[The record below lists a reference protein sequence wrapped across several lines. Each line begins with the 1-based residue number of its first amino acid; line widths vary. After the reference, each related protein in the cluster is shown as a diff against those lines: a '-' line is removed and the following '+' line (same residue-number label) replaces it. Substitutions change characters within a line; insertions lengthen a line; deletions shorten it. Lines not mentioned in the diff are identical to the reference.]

1 MTSNNEPLVKRKK
14 KGYRVE
20 QKLVK
25 LLSKKPGNYVF
36 RIPVSGS
43 RANMK
48 LKIAF
53 PDVFLVN
60 NAEDRIVAFE
70 VKSTSGNYVKVPKEQ
85 ISKLFMFLNVFKKYN
100 KREAVI
106 AVWFFKEKKWVFR
119 KIDDGLINSDY
130 VIRIT
135 DDSNWFP

>member
-1 MTSNNEPLVKRKK
+1 MTSNNEPLVKRRK

-25 LLSKKPGNYVF
+25 LLSKKSGNYVF

-135 DDSNWFP
+135 DNSNWFP